1 MESFLDEQFLR
12 RLEKL
17 KVLTQKGVRG
27 AERGEQISWR
37 SGSSLEFLDYR
48 KYQHGDDIRYVDWN
62 VYGRLDKLFIK
73 LFRAEENQTIHLL
86 LDTSRSMSLG
96 VPAKGIYA
104 KKIVAALS
112 YVSLANLDR
121 VRVSSF
127 GTRIHQSMAP
137 ARSRTSYSKV
147 LHFLLALQPSG
158 NTHFNASLTEYATL
172 SKQQGIVLILS
183 DVLDPSGYKEGL
195 EALQYRGYHI
205 ALLQILDGSELDP
218 QTTGNLLF
226 KEIESGNT
234 RRMTVD
240 NNLLARYRE
249 KARSYVDEIRAFCLG
264 KGIDYFL
271 CDTRIAFEDFL
282 LDYLSKGMLFR
293 K

>member
-17 KVLTQKGVRG
+17 KVLAQKGVRG

-48 KYQHGDDIRYVDWN
+48 KYQLGDDLRYVDWN

-73 LFRAEENQTIHLL
+73 LFRAEENQTIHILM
-86 LDTSRSMSLG
+86 DTSRSMRLG
-96 VPAKGIYA
+96 NPSKELYA
-104 KKIVAALS
+104 KKIAAALS
-112 YVSLANLDR
+112 YISLANLDR

-127 GTRIHQSMAP
+127 GTRINQSMAP
-137 ARSRTSYSKV
+137 ARSRISYSKV
-147 LHFLLALQPSG
+147 LHFLLALESSG
-158 NTHFNASLTEYATL
+158 ATHFNASLAEYATL
-172 SKQQGIVLILS
+172 SKQQGIAIVLS
-183 DVLDPSGYKEGL
+183 DVMDPRGFKEGL
-195 EALQYRGYHI
+195 EALSYGRFHV
-205 ALLQILDGSELDP
+205 ALLQIMDGTELEP
-218 QTTGNLLF
+218 QAVGNLLF
-226 KEIESGNT
+226 KEIETGTS

-240 NNLLARYRE
+240 ANLLARYRE
-249 KARSYVDEIRAFCLG
+249 TAREYVNEIREFCLA

-282 LDYLSKGMLFR
+282 LDYLAKGRLFR
-293 K
+293 A